1 MNTNTTS
8 NSTTNSNSMEVK
20 LMNTKINTL
29 NKLVAKFYEEHNL
42 ARATFYQIQLLKIMF
57 THDKDSANKVRKLV
71 VDIMTNMILITYK
84 DLLENFP
91 ITESN
96 STMDEILKK
105 FDRDDMIGMRNMSFY
120 PNPSIQY
127 VYKTIPEVEKLLNS

>member
-1 MNTNTTS
+1 MNTNTNS
-8 NSTTNSNSMEVK
+8 NSITNSNSMEVK

-29 NKLVAKFYEEHNL
+29 NKLVVKFYEEHNL

-57 THDKDSANKVRKLV
+57 THDKESANKVRKLV

-91 ITESN
+91 MTESN
-96 STMDEILKK
+96 STMDEILNK
-105 FDRDDMIGMRNMSFY
+105 FDKDDMIGMRNMSFY

-127 VYKTIPEVEKLLNS
+127 VYRTIPEVEKLLNS

>member
-8 NSTTNSNSMEVK
+8 NSTTNFMDVK
-20 LMNTKINTL
+20 LMNTKINIL
-29 NKLVAKFYEEHNL
+29 NKLIIKFYKEHNL

-57 THDKDSANKVRKLV
+57 THDNDSANKVKKLT
-71 VDIMTNMILITYK
+71 VDIMTNMILITYR

-91 ITESN
+91 MTESN

-105 FDRDDMIGMRNMSFY
+105 FNKDDMIGMRNMSFY

-127 VYKTIPEVEKLLNS
+127 VYRTIPEIEKLLNS